1 MKVLIIQQKMIGD
14 VLTSSLLF
22 EALRKKYPKAEL
34 HYLIKKNT
42 VPVVASNP
50 YIDTLIIDR
59 EDSAGNKLA
68 LLPFIARL
76 KREHYNVVVDV
87 YSKIGSALIT
97 YGTAA
102 PLRIGRKKWYTSFL
116 YTKTRAYKDTP
127 ESPSGKQIQFR
138 MDLLKPLGISGEE
151 SYRPKI
157 LLSPEEKMEAK
168 TFMKKSGVDLN
179 KSVIMC
185 SVMGSNI
192 NKTYPLP
199 FFAQV
204 LTTISDTC
212 DAQLLF
218 NYMPSQFNQVEELMA
233 LCPPEVKNKV
243 KRSCYAQSLR
253 EFIAITSFC
262 DVLIGNEGGAAHMAK
277 ALDIPTFT
285 IFSPQIKKE
294 AWFDQATLQDRAVHL
309 KDYKPELFEYFT
321 DKNDVLKANTEL
333 YEQFSPD
340 YFKDCLI
347 QFLNKNGCK

>member
-1 MKVLIIQQKMIGD
+1 MIGD

-22 EALRKKYPKAEL
+22 EALRKKFPRAEL

-42 VPVVASNP
+42 VPVITSNP
-50 YIDTLIIDR
+50 YIDRVIIDG
-59 EDSAGNKLA
+59 ENSTGKKLSFFH
-68 LLPFIARL
+68 FIACLRN
-76 KREHYNVVVDV
+76 EHYNAVVDV
-87 YSKIGSALIT
+87 YSKIGSALLT

-127 ESPSGKQIQFR
+127 ESPSGKAIQFR

-151 SYRPKI
+151 SFRPKI
-157 LLSPEEKMEAK
+157 LLSSKEKVEANA
-168 TFMKKSGVDLN
+168 FMKKSGVDMS

-204 LTTISDTC
+204 LTTIIETC

-218 NYMPSQFNQVEELMA
+218 NYMPSQYNQVDELIA
-233 LCPPEVKNKV
+233 LCPSEVRNKII
-243 KRSCYAQSLR
+243 RSCYAQSLR

-262 DVLIGNEGGAAHMAK
+262 DVLIGNEGGAVHMAK
-277 ALDIPTFT
+277 ALNIPTFT

-294 AWFDQATLQDRAVHL
+294 AWCDQESLQDTAVHL
-309 KDYKPELFEYFT
+309 QDFRPELFEDFT
-321 DKNDVLKANTEL
+321 DKNDVLKANTRL

-340 YFKDCLI
+340 YFKEFLI
-347 QFLNKNGCK
+347 QFLDKNLYK

>member
-42 VPVVASNP
+42 VPVVKSNP
-50 YIDTLIIDR
+50 YIDKIIIDG
-59 EDSAGNKLA
+59 EDSAANKLS
-68 LLPFIARL
+68 LLRFIEHLR
-76 KREHYNVVVDV
+76 KEHYTAVVDV

-97 YGTAA
+97 YGTRS
-102 PLRIGRKKWYTSFL
+102 PLRVGLKKWYTSFL
-116 YTKTRAYKDTP
+116 YTNTRAYKETP
-127 ESPSGKQIQFR
+127 ESPSGKAIRFR

-157 LLSPEEKMEAK
+157 LLSTEEKVEAK
-168 TFMKKSGVDLN
+168 AFMKKSGVDL
-179 KSVIMC
+179 SRTVIMC
-185 SVMGSNI
+185 NVMGSSI

-204 LTTISDTC
+204 LTTISETC
-212 DAQLLF
+212 DAQFLF
-218 NYMPSQFNQVEELMA
+218 NYMPSQYNQVEELMA
-233 LCPPEVKNKV
+233 LCTPDVKNNV
-243 KRSCYAQSLR
+243 KRSCYAQNLS

-262 DVLIGNEGGAAHMAK
+262 DVLIGNEGGAVHMAK
-277 ALDIPTFT
+277 AVNIPTFA

-294 AWFDQATLQDRAVHL
+294 AWFDQETLHDTAVHL
-309 KDYKPELFEYFT
+309 QDYKPELFEHFT
-321 DKNDVLKANTEL
+321 DKNEVLKANTQL

-340 YFKDCLI
+340 YFEEILI
-347 QFLNKNGCK
+347 EFLDKNLCK